1 MSNKWFPTKK
11 EIEKWIDQKLHQF
24 VAQENRN
31 AHLSKEEWLNRY
43 LYTED
48 HEIFF
53 FSFPCELHQW
63 LYKLQDIEGT
73 WKLDNPIVWTLELVR
88 HLEDSE
94 NNIVRA
100 VDYWI
105 GSILG
110 SFITEFAI
118 DTSVIYSK
126 EK

>member
-1 MSNKWFPTKK
+1 M
-11 EIEKWIDQKLHQF
+11 
-24 VAQENRN
+24 
-31 AHLSKEEWLNRY
+31 
-43 LYTED
+43 
-48 HEIFF
+48 
-53 FSFPCELHQW
+53 
-63 LYKLQDIEGT
+63 
-73 WKLDNPIVWTLELVR
+73 WTLELVR